1 MYFGLNYD
9 SVISSVKINTLAYSK
24 KLYQPKL
31 LFVNNKLTYMSEVG
45 GCDGW
50 NGRVDCNYNF
60 NNPIPETN
68 YKLIVRYA
76 QLGVRRNPDP
86 TLIPFLQITGSIIDT
101 SITKITFTGK
111 YVRFNFVVNYISYHC
126 VYVHNSLFDTT

>member
-1 MYFGLNYD
+1 
-9 SVISSVKINTLAYSK
+9 
-24 KLYQPKL
+24 
-31 LFVNNKLTYMSEVG
+31 MSEVG

>member
-1 MYFGLNYD
+1 VYFGLNYD

-86 TLIPFLQITGSIIDT
+86 TLIPFFQITGSIIDT
-101 SITKITFTGK
+101 
-111 YVRFNFVVNYISYHC
+111 
-126 VYVHNSLFDTT
+126 